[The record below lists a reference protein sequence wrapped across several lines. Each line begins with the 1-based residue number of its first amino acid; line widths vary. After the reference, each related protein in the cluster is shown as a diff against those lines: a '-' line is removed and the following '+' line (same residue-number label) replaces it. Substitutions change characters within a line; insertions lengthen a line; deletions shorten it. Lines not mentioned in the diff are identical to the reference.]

1 MQYDAL
7 LRLANLNGDLE
18 QLVDDGRWLRLRERG
33 VAQCLCA
40 QLLMQDVSGGVQQQA
55 HEVGKEAGRRRA

>member
-1 MQYDAL
+1 
-7 LRLANLNGDLE
+7 
-18 QLVDDGRWLRLRERG
+18 LRERG